1 MLQVQFIDEENRF
14 LFISFWG
21 FFPTAFSIFDWFAN
35 IQEFSITLISYEKCV
50 CFRWRNEARY
60 RCSEILMLF
69 SGVFIV
75 PHHYQRNK
83 LIHHV
88 VELMFLVGCQ
98 RKKLSGLYFFVVSIN
113 NLFKNAIIW
122 GKFLSDK

>member
-1 MLQVQFIDEENRF
+1 MKKIGFYSLVFGVFSPPPLAFLTGLQIFKNF
-14 LFISFWG
+14 PLLSFPMKNVCALG
-21 FFPTAFSIFDWFAN
+21 GEMKPTT
-35 IQEFSITLISYEKCV
+35 E
-50 CFRWRNEARY
+50 RY

-122 GKFLSDK
+122 GKFLSDI